1 MPFSQYLNFKD
12 EGTWVLAE
20 GFIPFVAKVLTSKD
34 IPSEGKIALMRYG
47 ILLPKLFWPNVRK
60 KCLSDREKL
69 LKFEAEEREFAKF
82 LRSLEQFIQTVKGQ
96 TNFW

>member
-34 IPSEGKIALMRYG
+34 IPSEGKIALMR
-47 ILLPKLFWPNVRK
+47 
-60 KCLSDREKL
+60 
-69 LKFEAEEREFAKF
+69 
-82 LRSLEQFIQTVKGQ
+82 
-96 TNFW
+96 

>member
-1 MPFSQYLNFKD
+1 MPCPSIHPKNWTDQNCFGTLEGQDISNFKKMWEIFSNLMPFSQYLNFKD

-47 ILLPKLFWPNVRK
+47 ILLPKLF
-60 KCLSDREKL
+60 
-69 LKFEAEEREFAKF
+69 
-82 LRSLEQFIQTVKGQ
+82 
-96 TNFW
+96 